1 MILEAVLT
9 TLDADDAVNVA
20 PMGPHVTPDLTQFTL
35 KPFVGS
41 RTHANLVGSHRAT
54 IHVTDDCLLIARA
67 VTGRLDPLPEM
78 FPIRDGRWQVLSDAC
93 RYFAVEVDHWEEDS
107 LRPTAHCRIVESR
120 HLRPFFGFNRA
131 KHAVL
136 EAAILATRTHLIERR
151 EIEAQLRR
159 LQPLVEKTAG
169 PAEEEAFELLKQ
181 FIAGQS

>member
-9 TLDADDAVNVA
+9 TIDAEGAVNVA
-20 PMGPHVTPDLTQFTL
+20 PMGPHVTPDLAQFTL

-41 RTHANLVGSHRAT
+41 RTHANLVSSHRAT

-67 VTGRLDPLPEM
+67 VTGTLTPLPKT
-78 FPIRDGRWQVLSDAC
+78 FPIREGHWQVLSNAC
-93 RYFAVEVDHWEEDS
+93 RYFAVEVDNWEHDS
-107 LRPTAHCRIVESR
+107 LRPTAHCRVVESD

-136 EAAILATRTHLIERR
+136 EAAILATRTHLIARG
-151 EIEAQLRR
+151 EIEAELRR
-159 LQPLVEKTAG
+159 LEPLVEKTAG

-181 FIAGQS
+181 YISAQ